1 MKTKKNVF
9 YLILGLYAKIEGRI
23 NQKKRYDALMDKSME
38 ELKVLREEM
47 TKTEAGEE
55 EPLIITGL
63 YASDIPEGVSTDKE
77 EGWNTKE
84 GELVYS
90 NDSKAVIIKDTSLCD
105 MCHGPRPE
113 CIEGCKLLY

>member
-9 YLILGLYAKIEGRI
+9 YLILGLYAKIEDRI
-23 NQKKRYDALMDKSME
+23 NQKKRYDALMDRLMG

-47 TKTEAGEE
+47 AKTEAGEE
-55 EPLIITGL
+55 EPLIITGT
-63 YASDIPEGVSTDKE
+63 YTSDIPEEKSECKE
-77 EGWNTKE
+77 EDKNMKR